1 MPTCMHCTHISKSN
15 MCNMKRIRPT
25 GDDGIEPNNNN
36 NNDCPRESNNSNE
49 SSTAMMCVNRTA
61 NTCSSGGPPLEHDG
75 SDSVTSSSMGIP
87 ESQVD
92 DAQAQVLRQRGAPGD
107 NSDGSSRSLGAN
119 SSGGGNTSTS
129 PRSTWPPAPSTAL
142 EASEQNG
149 GGRKSPGGSASGEN
163 DLGISASSACAEAA
177 AADGNDEVME
187 NAGADVGG
195 GAVGGTHQLNVFV
208 LVRLLF
214 HYLEKVDPQLL
225 LEAKRALKDCDRRK
239 REGDPGYQ
247 QLSEVVPRRLRRIV
261 GTKHWGRALEIQ
273 RNYLLQKQRKKKQRD
288 DMIQHRRQISRNR
301 DKKGTSVNPNVVSM
315 ESSVNTTAT
324 GLAPA
329 SSAAA
334 SASSASGSASSSAQQ
349 QQCDTG
355 SSNFS
360 SSSPSPSVYNPGLL
374 HRVVVP
380 SGVGESSNNNQTH
393 ILSPFE
399 VAQRALAAQVE
410 AYNQASAQMGL
421 TSVPQMQQQ
430 QDQQQA
436 FGFPPAPE
444 AQSLR
449 TSVATD
455 AWQGRMAM
463 SACNTTDDSSESS
476 SSKSK

>member
-1 MPTCMHCTHISKSN
+1 
-15 MCNMKRIRPT
+15 
-25 GDDGIEPNNNN
+25 
-36 NNDCPRESNNSNE
+36 
-49 SSTAMMCVNRTA
+49 
-61 NTCSSGGPPLEHDG
+61 
-75 SDSVTSSSMGIP
+75 
-87 ESQVD
+87 
-92 DAQAQVLRQRGAPGD
+92 
-107 NSDGSSRSLGAN
+107 
-119 SSGGGNTSTS
+119 
-129 PRSTWPPAPSTAL
+129 
-142 EASEQNG
+142 
-149 GGRKSPGGSASGEN
+149 
-163 DLGISASSACAEAA
+163 
-177 AADGNDEVME
+177 ME
-187 NAGADVGG
+187 NAGADGGGGPVGG
-195 GAVGGTHQLNVFV
+195 AHQLNVFV

-288 DMIQHRRQISRNR
+288 DVIQHRRQISRNR

-334 SASSASGSASSSAQQ
+334 FASSASGSASSSAQQ

-355 SSNFS
+355 SRIFFS
-360 SSSPSPSVYNPGLL
+360 SSSSPSVYNPGLL
-374 HRVVVP
+374 HRVVIP
-380 SGVGESSNNNQTH
+380 SGVGESNNNQTH

-410 AYNQASAQMGL
+410 AYNRASAQMGL
-421 TSVPQMQQQ
+421 TSMPQMQQQ
-430 QDQQQA
+430 QEQQQA

-463 SACNTTDDSSESS
+463 SACHTTDDSSESS

>member
-61 NTCSSGGPPLEHDG
+61 NTSSGGPPLEHDG
-75 SDSVTSSSMGIP
+75 SDSATSSSMGIP
-87 ESQVD
+87 ESHV

>member
-1 MPTCMHCTHISKSN
+1 
-15 MCNMKRIRPT
+15 MKRIRPT

-36 NNDCPRESNNSNE
+36 NSCPRESNNSNE
-49 SSTAMMCVNRTA
+49 SSTAVMCINRTA
-61 NTCSSGGPPLEHDG
+61 NTSSSSPPLEHDG

-87 ESQVD
+87 ESHV

-107 NSDGSSRSLGAN
+107 NSDGSSRSLGGN

-129 PRSTWPPAPSTAL
+129 SRSAWPPAPPSTAL
-142 EASEQNG
+142 EASEQND
-149 GGRKSPGGSASGEN
+149 GGRKSPGGPASGEN
-163 DLGISASSACAEAA
+163 DPGIRASSACAEEAA
-177 AADGNDEVME
+177 AAEGDDEMME
-187 NAGADVGG
+187 NAGADDGG

-214 HYLEKVDPQLL
+214 HYLEKVDPRLL

-288 DMIQHRRQISRNR
+288 DMIQHRRKISRSR

-315 ESSVNTTAT
+315 ENSVNTTAT

-329 SSAAA
+329 TSAAT
-334 SASSASGSASSSAQQ
+334 SASSASGSASASSSAQQ

-355 SSNFS
+355 SSNFF

-374 HRVVVP
+374 HRVVLP
-380 SGVGESSNNNQTH
+380 SGVGESNNQTH
-393 ILSPFE
+393 IPSPFE

-410 AYNQASAQMGL
+410 AYNRASAQMGL
-421 TSVPQMQQQ
+421 TSMPQMQQQ
-430 QDQQQA
+430 QEQQQA

-444 AQSLR
+444 AQSLW

-463 SACNTTDDSSESS
+463 SACHTTDDSSESS
-476 SSKSK
+476 SSNPK

>member
-36 NNDCPRESNNSNE
+36 ESNNSNE

-61 NTCSSGGPPLEHDG
+61 NTSSGGPPLEHDG
-75 SDSVTSSSMGIP
+75 SDSATSSSMGIP

-214 HYLEKVDPQLL
+214 H
-225 LEAKRALKDCDRRK
+225 
-239 REGDPGYQ
+239 
-247 QLSEVVPRRLRRIV
+247 
-261 GTKHWGRALEIQ
+261 
-273 RNYLLQKQRKKKQRD
+273 
-288 DMIQHRRQISRNR
+288 
-301 DKKGTSVNPNVVSM
+301 
-315 ESSVNTTAT
+315 
-324 GLAPA
+324 
-329 SSAAA
+329 
-334 SASSASGSASSSAQQ
+334 
-349 QQCDTG
+349 
-355 SSNFS
+355 
-360 SSSPSPSVYNPGLL
+360 
-374 HRVVVP
+374 
-380 SGVGESSNNNQTH
+380 
-393 ILSPFE
+393 
-399 VAQRALAAQVE
+399 
-410 AYNQASAQMGL
+410 
-421 TSVPQMQQQ
+421 
-430 QDQQQA
+430 
-436 FGFPPAPE
+436 
-444 AQSLR
+444 
-449 TSVATD
+449 
-455 AWQGRMAM
+455 
-463 SACNTTDDSSESS
+463 
-476 SSKSK
+476 